1 MTTQVAEKTIKYF
14 QYQKG
19 HKLPIFVKFDS
30 TSFGNDL
37 VTVLTALR
45 FNESSETEFN
55 DASKQSPHARILDI
69 QEASPAVARQIAYVA
84 GSDRYGAE
92 SIVPKEGYRVYRH
105 KNVALI
111 IYAFSAKEW
120 TMGCES
126 HFGSDE
132 KDCRV
137 VLNRYLTWALAPLGV
152 VGFWGVPVEEGIVVM
167 NQRDSVGEAVFIDV
181 RGRRTF
187 SIDGSSRMKA
197 RFRVIRLDGTLHNKN
212 LKMNSSEMM
221 AFLAASTS
229 YIDSQGLSVGV
240 RQMIQSLSRDVEG
253 LVHPRDS
260 FKPRTDLSL

>member
-1 MTTQVAEKTIKYF
+1 MTTQVTENTMKYF

-19 HKLPIFVKFDS
+19 HKLPVFVRFDS

-37 VTVLTALR
+37 NTVLNSMR
-45 FNESSETEFN
+45 FSESSETEYN
-55 DASKQSPHARILDI
+55 DAAKQNQHARLLDI

-84 GSDRYGAE
+84 SSDRYGAE

-111 IYAFSAKEW
+111 VYAFSAQEW

-137 VLNRYLTWALAPLGV
+137 VLNRYLTWALAPLGI
-152 VGFWGVPVEEGIVVM
+152 VGFWGVPVEEGVVVM
-167 NQRDSVGEAVFIDV
+167 NQRDSTGEAVFIDV
-181 RGRRTF
+181 RGRKVF
-187 SIDGSSRMKA
+187 SIDGINRMKP
-197 RFRVIRLDGTLHNKN
+197 RFRVIRLDNSLQNKN
-212 LKMNSSEMM
+212 LKMNSSEVM
-221 AFLAASTS
+221 AFLAATTS
-229 YIDSQGLSVGV
+229 FIDAQGLSVGV
-240 RQMIQSLSRDVEG
+240 RQMIQSLARDVEG

>member
-19 HKLPIFVKFDS
+19 HKLPVFVKFDS
-30 TSFGNDL
+30 TSFGSDL

-45 FNESSETEFN
+45 FSESSETEFN
-55 DASKQSPHARILDI
+55 DASKQNSHARILDI
-69 QEASPAVARQIAYVA
+69 QEASPAVTRQIAYVA
-84 GSDRYGAE
+84 SSDRYGAE

-111 IYAFSAKEW
+111 VYAFSAKEW
-120 TMGCES
+120 TMGCEPD
-126 HFGSDE
+126 FGSDE

-167 NQRDSVGEAVFIDV
+167 NQRDSGGEAVFIDV

-187 SIDGSSRMKA
+187 SIDGTSRMKA

-212 LKMNSSEMM
+212 LKMSSSEMM